1 MRSARFIRFFLMV
14 AVVIGSDDASAKI
27 KAKPSNAR
35 GLVIARHMDMA
46 VDADAQSRA
55 LAAQVGAVSAN
66 YAKAASVTPGS
77 PYVGGAQRNN
87 VAGNLR
93 GLYESEVEV
102 GMPLWLPGQRDAFEA
117 TVSASV
123 HETEEMLIRRRL
135 EVAGL
140 LREAWWT
147 AQRAAR
153 LTEVARQRV
162 ATAQEIGANMK
173 RRVEL
178 GDAAKTDALL
188 ADNETLAAET
198 ELAQAIGSEKV
209 AYLNYAALTNGG
221 TPTGSLE
228 VLEPTRDMEL
238 HPELRALRAA
248 VSRAETEAKLVE
260 RSPIDNPE
268 VGVFM
273 RQDHNYQYVTGADQP
288 FQDQRTDSTTVG
300 VHFRVPLPT
309 DARNEPKRAAAEA
322 ELVKTQAE
330 YERASR
336 VILAQVQ
343 AARESLAAA
352 QKAAVVA
359 KKRLVLASEQFALS
373 QKSFALGETSAF
385 DLYRVRQ
392 LQLEAQKMEAN
403 ARIDVGVAISRVNQ
417 ALGYAP

>member
-1 MRSARFIRFFLMV
+1 
-14 AVVIGSDDASAKI
+14 
-27 KAKPSNAR
+27 
-35 GLVIARHMDMA
+35 
-46 VDADAQSRA
+46 
-55 LAAQVGAVSAN
+55 
-66 YAKAASVTPGS
+66 
-77 PYVGGAQRNN
+77 
-87 VAGNLR
+87 
-93 GLYESEVEV
+93 
-102 GMPLWLPGQRDAFEA
+102 MPLWLPGQRDAFEA